1 MKLDQYL
8 VETVVTESPTKPIL
22 DRITSPEGM
31 KEFASFLVDLDTTI
45 KTLQKLDQWKKRIF
59 YNKPLDIDMRVPKL
73 IEHPE
78 VINSEFVRLL
88 HSSMGIATEACELLE
103 ALVKVLEGKELD
115 KVNLAEELGDVMWYI
130 GLMVDTT
137 KSDFEKIMG
146 NNNTKLKLRFPNK
159 FEEFYALNRNL
170 EAERKVL
177 EQ

>member
-8 VETVVTESPTKPIL
+8 KETVVTEAPIEVVL
-22 DRITSPEGM
+22 ARIQTPEGM
-31 KEFASFLVDLDTTI
+31 KQFASFIVDLHITI
-45 KTLQKLDQWKKRIF
+45 KTLQKLDNWKKKIF
-59 YNKPLDIDMRVPKL
+59 YNKP
-73 IEHPE
+73 IEIELLEGQTLSHPE
-78 VINSEFVRLL
+78 AVTSEFVRLL

-137 KSDFEKIMG
+137 QSDLEKIME
-146 NNNTKLKLRFPNK
+146 NNNTKLKLRYPNM
-159 FEEFYALNRNL
+159 FEEFYAIHRNL